1 MSDYE
6 LHVQLAAKGMAERDS
21 HPMPESVKTPEAFYE
36 VMAGAALDA
45 IGLRDLLDR
54 LERAERDL
62 EMTYDAARE
71 AEAKAANARHGRST

>member
-6 LHVQLAAKGMAERDS
+6 WHVQLAAKGMAARDS
-21 HPMPESVKTPEAFYE
+21 HPMPNSVKTPEAFYE

-54 LERAERDL
+54 LERAERDR
-62 EMTYDAARE
+62 EMNFDALRE
-71 AEAKAANARHGRST
+71 AEAKAENARHCRST